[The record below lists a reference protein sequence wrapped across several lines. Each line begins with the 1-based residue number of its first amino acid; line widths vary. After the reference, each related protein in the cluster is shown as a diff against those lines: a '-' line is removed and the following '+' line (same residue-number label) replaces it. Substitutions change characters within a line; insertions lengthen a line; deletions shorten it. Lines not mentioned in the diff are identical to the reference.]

1 MSSDEPVAGMLN
13 ACKQQWAANGVGIT
27 PPWCAIGREGSPQ
40 KLGVGRPPSTGNSHF
55 PCRPGVPSYGRV
67 GRKFQKM
74 RGGAVGRGPAVSM
87 HTGTNMTSSHRAIR
101 KTDMGIP
108 DVYPIRAAFQSMGN
122 LEPST
127 LGAGTACVKQCKK
140 PASRKL
146 GRDRSKPRDF
156 RSQGGNDGKAAGTG
170 GLEYLVPWWVA
181 TKAMSTETAYD
192 EPVESMQDLLIALQS
207 RNAWIANLK
216 ETDAAGKTQAGK

>member
-1 MSSDEPVAGMLN
+1 MSSDKPVAGMLN

-27 PPWCAIGREGSPQ
+27 SPWCAVRREGSPQ

-55 PCRPGVPSYGRV
+55 PCRPGAPSYGRI

-74 RGGAVGRGPAVSM
+74 RGGAVGRGPAASTY
-87 HTGTNMTSSHRAIR
+87 TGTNMTSSYQAIR

-108 DVYPIRAAFQSMGN
+108 DVYPIRVAFQSMGN

-127 LGAGTACVKQCKK
+127 LGAGTARVKQRKR

-146 GRDRSKPRDF
+146 GRD
-156 RSQGGNDGKAAGTG
+156 
-170 GLEYLVPWWVA
+170 
-181 TKAMSTETAYD
+181 
-192 EPVESMQDLLIALQS
+192 
-207 RNAWIANLK
+207 
-216 ETDAAGKTQAGK
+216 